1 MWIAKS
7 VSSYLYSYLHELTTR
22 NTTSLDLRSSTGSVS
37 KRFIEVVHFGISSL
51 LHSLTL
57 EFVGM
62 NDDKLLRVVVVVCIA
77 RVCIS
82 RWPSLCLDSTVLT

>member
-7 VSSYLYSYLHELTTR
+7 VCTSLSLHEYELMNR
-22 NTTSLDLRSSTGSVS
+22 NTTSLDLRLSTGSVS

-62 NDDKLLRVVVVVCIA
+62 NDDKLLRVIVVPQ
-77 RVCIS
+77 R
-82 RWPSLCLDSTVLT
+82 

>member
-7 VSSYLYSYLHELTTR
+7 VRSLEHWQLHELINR
-22 NTTSLDLRSSTGSVS
+22 NTTSLDLQLSTGSVS
-37 KRFIEVVHFGISSL
+37 KRVMEVVHFGTSSL

-62 NDDKLLRVVVVVCIA
+62 NDDKLLLVVPVEACLGALSFSSQRVN
-77 RVCIS
+77 
-82 RWPSLCLDSTVLT
+82 TVL

>member
-7 VSSYLYSYLHELTTR
+7 VRILVVLGKHELINR

-37 KRFIEVVHFGISSL
+37 KRVMEVVHFGTSSF

-62 NDDKLLRVVVVVCIA
+62 NDDKLLHK
-77 RVCIS
+77 
-82 RWPSLCLDSTVLT
+82 STPALFGSEKERIKKT

>member
-7 VSSYLYSYLHELTTR
+7 VSSSSELTAHELTTR
-22 NTTSLDLRSSTGSVS
+22 NTTSLDLRLSTGSVS

-62 NDDKLLRVVVVVCIA
+62 NDDKLLRVVVVQQ
-77 RVCIS
+77 R
-82 RWPSLCLDSTVLT
+82 

>member
-7 VSSYLYSYLHELTTR
+7 VRSSFRLNEYELISR
-22 NTTSLDLRSSTGSVS
+22 NTTSLDLRLSTGSVS

-62 NDDKLLRVVVVVCIA
+62 NDDKLLRVVVVVQLKECV
-77 RVCIS
+77 R
-82 RWPSLCLDSTVLT
+82 

>member
-7 VSSYLYSYLHELTTR
+7 VSSSLIPTGHELIFR
-22 NTTSLDLRSSTGSVS
+22 NTTSLDLRLSTGSVS

-62 NDDKLLRVVVVVCIA
+62 NDDKLLRVLLGCA
-77 RVCIS
+77 A
-82 RWPSLCLDSTVLT
+82 

>member
-7 VSSYLYSYLHELTTR
+7 VRSFLSLNDHELIFR
-22 NTTSLDLRSSTGSVS
+22 NTTSLDLRLSTGSVS

-62 NDDKLLRVVVVVCIA
+62 NDDKLLRV
-77 RVCIS
+77 
-82 RWPSLCLDSTVLT
+82 LLDSAA

>member
-7 VSSYLYSYLHELTTR
+7 VRSSSNSTAHELINR
-22 NTTSLDLRSSTGSVS
+22 NTTSLDLRLSTGSVS

-62 NDDKLLRVVVVVCIA
+62 NDDKLLRVLPGRA
-77 RVCIS
+77 A
-82 RWPSLCLDSTVLT
+82 